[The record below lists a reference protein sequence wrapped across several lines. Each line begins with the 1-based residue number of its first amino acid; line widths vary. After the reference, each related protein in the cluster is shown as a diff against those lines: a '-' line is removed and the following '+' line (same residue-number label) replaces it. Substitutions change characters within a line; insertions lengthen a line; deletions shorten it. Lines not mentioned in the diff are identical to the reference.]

1 MASRK
6 SPGLDPLGHNPFSK
20 VKLEGPKVHHDD
32 HGPNASVSGKGN
44 TRAIPGQH
52 WEKHYSLSQPSKNMV
67 DTSGSDFCAKNPSDR
82 KTTHLKV
89 NREDH

>member
-6 SPGLDPLGHNPFSK
+6 SPGFNPLGHKPFDK
-20 VKLEGPKVHHDD
+20 VKLEGPKTHHDD
-32 HGPNASVSGKGN
+32 HGPNASVPAKGSA
-44 TRAIPGQH
+44 RAIPNEH
-52 WEKHYSLSQPSKNMV
+52 WERSYNLCAPSRNMEL
-67 DTSGSDFCAKNPSDR
+67 TSGSDFVAKNPSDR